1 LARIRPLFGSLALLL
16 AVLALPTLP
25 ATARAEDL
33 YTYSVAALGGV
44 GGSPDVNGANYGNGG
59 YQVNFGL
66 VTEPRT
72 VLGLRI
78 GKMSLNRPAVFG
90 TLTGADLSYATIGGE
105 YRLRQGFYDSGVY
118 IALGAYNLRGREA
131 DGTRRDQ
138 TAAGA
143 ALGLTGEFTI
153 TRRLGVLVELSGHY
167 ADFSR
172 RDIQFFAMGHAGL
185 IVHF

>member
-25 ATARAEDL
+25 ASAQAEDL

-44 GGSPDVNGANYGNGG
+44 GGSPDVNSANYGNSG
-59 YQVNFGL
+59 YQINLGL

-72 VLGLRI
+72 VLGLRV
-78 GKMSLNRPAVFG
+78 GKLSLDRPAVFG

-105 YRLRQGFYDSGVY
+105 YRFRESYYDSGVY
-118 IALGAYNLRGREA
+118 LALGAYRLS
-131 DGTRRDQ
+131 GTDAFGASRDR

-143 ALGLTGEFTI
+143 SLGFTGEFPI

-167 ADFSR
+167 ADLR
-172 RDIQFFAMGHAGL
+172 RDGVQFFGMGHAGV
-185 IVHF
+185 IWHF